1 MVSTANNRNAF
12 ISSSITFLRQYGF
25 DGLDLDWEYPAGR
38 GNSPPVDKQRF
49 TFLCQ
54 ELLDAY
60 KAEALSSGRKRLLLT
75 AAVSAGKGTIDRAY
89 EVDKI
94 GKILD
99 WINLIAYDLH
109 GSYDGKTGHHTAMT
123 GGDDLTVP

>member
-1 MVSTANNRNAF
+1 MVSTAINRNTF

-25 DGLDLDWEYPAGR
+25 DGLDLDWEYPTQQE
-38 GNSPPVDKQRF
+38 KQRF
-49 TFLCQ
+49 TLLCQ

-60 KAEALSSGRKRLLLT
+60 KAEAARSGGERLLLT
-75 AAVSAGKGTIDRAY
+75 AAVSAGKETINAAY

-99 WINLIAYDLH
+99 WINLMTYDLH
-109 GSYDGKTGHHTAMT
+109 GSWNRETGHHTAMT
-123 GGDDLTVP
+123 GGDDVTVP